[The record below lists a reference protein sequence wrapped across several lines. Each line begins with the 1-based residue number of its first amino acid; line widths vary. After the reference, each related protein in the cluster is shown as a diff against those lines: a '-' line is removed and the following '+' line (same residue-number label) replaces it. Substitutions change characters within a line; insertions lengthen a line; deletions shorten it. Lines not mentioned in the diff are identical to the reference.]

1 MKKRYKILIGILV
14 FVFICFL
21 GTLYL
26 RKETPRTPNTDSIP
40 VLGYHHLAS
49 DEHKKENY
57 RFDPWTTSISTFE
70 KHMKYLHDHGYKTIS
85 LDDFYAWYKGE
96 KEYDNKTVV
105 LTFDDGY
112 YSTLKIAQP
121 ILEKYGYQ
129 ASVFMI
135 GHNISNKE
143 KPYSPPSKQSI
154 PAYLIN
160 DNDTLKF
167 YSHFYNIHRKID
179 NDYAINVYSKQEL
192 EKDIQKAADIS
203 NTKYMA
209 YPYGKYNDKVQES
222 LKSQKVSLA
231 FSYANYRNA
240 KRSDAP
246 YEIPRYMVDAYT
258 PMFLFEWFLNR

>member
-26 RKETPRTPNTDSIP
+26 RKETPRTSNTDSIP

-49 DEHKKENY
+49 YEHKKENY

-135 GHNISNKE
+135 AHNISNKE
-143 KPYSPPSKQSI
+143 KPYSPPSKQYI

-160 DNDTLKF
+160 DNDNL
-167 YSHFYNIHRKID
+167 
-179 NDYAINVYSKQEL
+179 
-192 EKDIQKAADIS
+192 
-203 NTKYMA
+203 
-209 YPYGKYNDKVQES
+209 
-222 LKSQKVSLA
+222 
-231 FSYANYRNA
+231 
-240 KRSDAP
+240 
-246 YEIPRYMVDAYT
+246 
-258 PMFLFEWFLNR
+258 